1 MESYEVGDRVSHD
14 RWGLGRV
21 VDLAA
26 DRSLLVTFG
35 DTHTERL
42 EIPYPKLHKL

>member
-1 MESYEVGDRVSHD
+1 VQAYEVGDRVSHD

-21 VDLAA
+21 IDLAA
-26 DRSLLVTFG
+26 DRSLTVAFG
-35 DTHTERL
+35 DGHTERL